1 MVKRVLRLDNLATKF
16 IARRHGLT
24 PARRLGRGTFCAVY
38 EGDSPESVWKLTA
51 DDIQRESA
59 LFHFNSPWFP
69 KLLEDCG
76 YVGDQDEQ
84 PLWLFKTE
92 RLQPLRQSPASVRKE
107 ARFLMQRFAVNW
119 EAALDQGFAA
129 HSEEFC
135 AQVVALVMDDPTASH
150 YQEAMGQLYNV
161 LTNYPGARLDLQQA
175 NLMARGDQLVLNDIV
190 CNAKLL

>member
-1 MVKRVLRLDNLATKF
+1 MVKRVLRLDSPATKF

-51 DDIQRESA
+51 DEVQRESA
-59 LFHFNSPWFP
+59 LFHYNSPCFP

-76 YVGDQDEQ
+76 YVGDQDER

-92 RLQPLRQSPASVRKE
+92 RLQPLRQSSADVRKE
-107 ARFLMQRFAVNW
+107 ARFLMQRFSVNF
-119 EAALDQGFAA
+119 EVALDQGFSA
-129 HSEEFC
+129 HAEEFC
-135 AQVVALVMDDPTASH
+135 AQVVALMMEDSSVEPYH
-150 YQEAMGQLYNV
+150 EAMGQLYNV
-161 LTNYPGARLDLQQA
+161 LTNYPGARLDLHSG

-190 CNAKLL
+190 CNATLL